1 MAEIFNLDPTDA
13 NNVVRFPEN
22 MQFRNVNDGGRALE
36 GMLARW
42 FRDTNGS
49 LAASGSSNAYAVTAN
64 RVLSAYSDSLI
75 VGFTP
80 NHTNTGASTL
90 NVSGLGAKTIVRPN
104 GDTALAGDIVNG
116 SKVLVIYV
124 QSPVDKFL
132 LLSMPGTSASISLA
146 VGAVMAWPTENIPA
160 GCLLADGSAVSRTTY
175 AALFAAYGTRYG
187 NGDGVT
193 TFSLPNYK
201 DHFLRGHD
209 AAGTDAGSRTNRG
222 DGTTGANVG
231 AKQADATENHTH
243 AVGTLAVGTVDP
255 AISYRTD
262 NRGSPGSDHVVWK
275 SRLAQVWPTISRSIT
290 PTPSRAA
297 RQPPASWP
305 YQTRAKNI
313 TVNWIIVATPAAA
326 LATSGI
332 GRNAHAVDAAM
343 MTARASSGA
352 GSATYYLGG
361 NDLTLPVFD
370 FDQTTQEYVHFR
382 RLPPKRWFNPS
393 VTFES
398 PWTADAGT
406 PGQTVV
412 WTLPGVAISNA
423 DALNATFGAAQG
435 VTDAL
440 LAAVQTHQFPE
451 SPAITIGGTP
461 ATGDLVVFQLS
472 RDVSDNLAADARL
485 IGLRLFWT
493 SNATSDD

>member
-1 MAEIFNLDPTDA
+1 MAEIFNLDPIDV
-13 NNVVRFPEN
+13 NNIGRFPEN

-36 GMLARW
+36 GLLARW
-42 FRDTNGS
+42 FKDTNCS
-49 LAASGSSNAYAVTAN
+49 LVASGTSNNYAVTAN
-64 RVLSAYSDSLI
+64 RVLTAYSDSLI

-132 LLSMPGTSASISLA
+132 LLSMPATSASISLA

-187 NGDGVT
+187 HGDGAT
-193 TFSLPNYK
+193 TFNLPNYK
-201 DHFLRGHD
+201 DYFLRGHD
-209 AAGTDAGSRTNRG
+209 ASGTDAGSRTNRG

-231 AKQADATENHTH
+231 TKQADATKAHNHGGATSSDGAHTH
-243 AVGTLAVGTVDP
+243 QYQNTPDGVNGEFGGNFQTVNRFTEVSTATSSNGTH
-255 AISYRTD
+255 S
-262 NRGSPGSDHVVWK
+262 H
-275 SRLAQVWPTISRSIT
+275 TISTAGES
-290 PTPSRAA
+290 ANE
-297 RQPPASWP
+297 
-305 YQTRAKNI
+305 TRAKNI
-313 TVNWIIVATPAAA
+313 TVNWIILATPAAA

-343 MTARASSGA
+343 MTARATSGA
-352 GSATYYLGG
+352 GSATYDSGA

-370 FDQTTQEYVHFR
+370 FDQTTQEHVHFR
-382 RLPPKRWFNPS
+382 WLPPKRWDKGT
-393 VTFES
+393 VTFEAL
-398 PWTADAGT
+398 WTADAGT
-406 PGQTVV
+406 PGQTVT
-412 WTLPGVAISNA
+412 WTLAGVAISNA
-423 DALNATFGAAQG
+423 DALNTTFGSAQS

-440 LAAVQTHQFPE
+440 LATGQSHQSPE

-461 ATGDLVVFQLS
+461 ANGDLVVFQLS
-472 RDVSDNLAADARL
+472 RDVSDTLAADARL

>member
-13 NNVVRFPEN
+13 NNVGRFPEN

-231 AKQADATENHTH
+231 TKQADATENHTH
-243 AVGTLAVGTVDP
+243 AVGTLAVGTVDLD
-255 AISYRTD
+255 ISYRTD
-262 NRGSPGSDHVVWK
+262 NRGSPGSDHVVLEIQAGTGLANDITLDHTHTLSGSTATTGK
-275 SRLAQVWPTISRSIT
+275 SANE
-290 PTPSRAA
+290 
-297 RQPPASWP
+297 
-305 YQTRAKNI
+305 TRAKNI

-326 LATSGI
+326 LATSAI

-352 GSATYYLGG
+352 GSATYNSGG

-382 RLPPKRWFNPS
+382 WLPPKRWDKGS
-393 VTFES
+393 VTFEAL
-398 PWTADAGT
+398 WTADAGT

-412 WTLPGVAISNA
+412 WTLAGVAISNA

-440 LAAVQTHQFPE
+440 LATGQSHQSPE
-451 SPAITIGGTP
+451 SPP
-461 ATGDLVVFQLS
+461 S
-472 RDVSDNLAADARL
+472 PLAARPQPAISSCSSSR
-485 IGLRLFWT
+485 
-493 SNATSDD
+493 AM

>member
-1 MAEIFNLDPTDA
+1 
-13 NNVVRFPEN
+13 

-49 LAASGSSNAYAVTAN
+49 LAASGINNAYAVTAN

-80 NHTNTGASTL
+80 NHTNTGAATL

-132 LLSMPGTSASISLA
+132 LLSMPATSASISLA

-193 TFSLPNYK
+193 TFNLPNYK

-209 AAGTDAGSRTNRG
+209 AAGTDAGSAPTAATARRG
-222 DGTTGANVG
+222 PTSAPSRPTLAAIPTLSARWPSAPSIRISPTEPTTGAPRLRPRVLEI
-231 AKQADATENHTH
+231 QAGTGLANDITLDHTQTLSGSTATTGE
-243 AVGTLAVGTVDP
+243 LA
-255 AISYRTD
+255 
-262 NRGSPGSDHVVWK
+262 NE
-275 SRLAQVWPTISRSIT
+275 
-290 PTPSRAA
+290 
-297 RQPPASWP
+297 
-305 YQTRAKNI
+305 TRAKNI

-326 LATSGI
+326 LVTSGI

-352 GSATYYLGG
+352 GSATYDSGG

-370 FDQTTQEYVHFR
+370 FDQTTQEYVHFSW
-382 RLPPKRWFNPS
+382 LPPKRWDKGT
-393 VTFES
+393 VTFEAL
-398 PWTADAGT
+398 WTADAGT

-412 WTLPGVAISNA
+412 WTLAGVAISNG

-435 VTDAL
+435 FTDAL
-440 LAAVQTHQFPE
+440 LATGQSHQLPNAASSP
-451 SPAITIGGTP
+451 SPARPQP
-461 ATGDLVVFQLS
+461 AISLCSSS
-472 RDVSDNLAADARL
+472 RAM
-485 IGLRLFWT
+485 
-493 SNATSDD
+493 